1 MQAAKTEN
9 LQLLGAERLL
19 LAIESV
25 DQNML
30 DKLFSLA
37 DLDHNGRI
45 DLREFAIA
53 LAKINPDLPLAETKD
68 SATDFFVLFKAEPSR
83 HTASRHLATVW

>member
-1 MQAAKTEN
+1 M
-9 LQLLGAERLL
+9 QLLGAERLL
-19 LAIESV
+19 LAIEGV

-45 DLREFAIA
+45 DLKEFTIA
-53 LAKINPDLPLAETKD
+53 LAKINPDLPLAEAKD
-68 SATDFFVLFKAEPSR
+68 SATDFFVLFKADPSR
-83 HTASRHLATVW
+83 HAESRHLATTW